1 MDGIMVA
8 EVGGPG
14 RGEFARSLAVI
25 VSGEPGH
32 GLVDV
37 VVPHG
42 ASVRVLVEAMATRG
56 GHAVEE
62 AFVFVDDA
70 DEPLALDVVVDEAH
84 PHHRRHHVHRRR
96 TVEVVVNYAD
106 GREQGRFSPA
116 TRVERVLR
124 WAVAQFPQIDA
135 TLASELELKVADD
148 GSGLPEDQRPELP
161 VADNLGQHVPH
172 GTGRI
177 ELDLTRG
184 VIANGA
190 PS

>member
-8 EVGGPG
+8 EVDGPG
-14 RGEFARSLAVI
+14 RGGDARTLAVI

-37 VVPHG
+37 VVPYG
-42 ASVRVLVEAMATRG
+42 ASVRVLVEVMATRG
-56 GHAVEE
+56 GHVGEE

-70 DEPLALDVVVDEAH
+70 DEPLALEVVVDEAH
-84 PHHRRHHVHRRR
+84 PHRRRHHVHRRR
-96 TVEVVVNYAD
+96 EVEVIVNYGG
-106 GREQGRFSPA
+106 GRAYARFSPA

-124 WAVAQFPQIDA
+124 WAVAQFPEIDA

-148 GSGLPEDQRPELP
+148 GSGVPEDQRPELP
-161 VADNLGQHVPH
+161 VADNVGQHVPH
-172 GTGRI
+172 GEGRI

-190 PS
+190 PM